1 MNPVALIV
9 LPLLLLGTPVFAQSV
24 HKCVDDRGGVTYQ
37 SGDCTDGR
45 SVRSGNAGSPA
56 GPDLDARKARERSN
70 SAYLRKLAK
79 RHRGG
84 SGGAGAI
91 SGPRDARKCEAARNR
106 RSRAEAS
113 TRRLTLA
120 QLEKLGDDVYEAC
133 K

>member
-1 MNPVALIV
+1 MNPVALIA

-45 SVRSGNAGSPA
+45 SVRSWNAGSPA
-56 GPDLDARKARERSN
+56 VPDLEARKARERAN
-70 SAYLRKLAK
+70 SAYLRNLAK

-91 SGPRDARKCEAARNR
+91 SGHRDARKCEAARNR